1 MIFQLVGIA
10 LGSVLLSLA
19 ITRAIK
25 PKPKASSL
33 FSQITERQKFEKL
46 ILPKDSV
53 LLCLV
58 VMDDYGYTFEFTHF
72 TWVDLQDMPLK
83 QLISES
89 WYYSRK
95 PSSELFSSLVYR
107 YLTPEAETS
116 IIEDLLGGKYP
127 YIWCVGNT
135 VTKTVGFVVGN
146 N

>member
-1 MIFQLVGIA
+1 MILQLVSIA
-10 LGSVLLSLA
+10 VCSVVLSLA

-25 PKPKASSL
+25 PKPKAPSL
-33 FSQITERQKFEKL
+33 FSQIVERQKFEKL
-46 ILPKDSV
+46 ILPPDSI

-58 VMDDYGYTFEFTHF
+58 VMDDHGYTFEFTHF
-72 TWVDLQDMPLK
+72 TWVDLQDVPLK

-107 YLTPEAETS
+107 YLTPEVETS

-127 YIWCVGNT
+127 YIWCVGNA
-135 VTKTVGFVVGN
+135 VTQTVGFVVGN